1 MEDSPIHVNTDVRQL
16 QWFAQQSGERCWH
29 GWNLYSNGDV
39 PHCIALKHPIALR
52 EFEEA
57 KRRRLIE

>member
-1 MEDSPIHVNTDVRQL
+1 MS
-16 QWFAQQSGERCWH
+16 
-29 GWNLYSNGDV
+29 V
-39 PHCIALKHPIALR
+39 PVVKILLRTVPYCIALHCIAQEHPIALR